1 VTLSG
6 DVAYGY
12 QAKKTAGVKTSGFGV
27 DTAAF
32 TMAASEDLGG
42 GLKLSGSMSL
52 GGLTRGDTPTGED
65 FKMML
70 SGGFGSVLLGQIEI
84 GSGIRG
90 LAQAGAPVNNMEGEV
105 LGAATA
111 GTDIIAYYAP
121 KMGDFS
127 ISGSLTEGKGIAN
140 GLSDGQSS
148 AITAGVSY
156 ASGPVA
162 AKFDMTDWD
171 SDSTGADSRYR
182 ISGSYNLGVA
192 KVGAGYEDIKMVAAG
207 VKTKYTMFGVSAPVG
222 SAVTVGAVMVS
233 KKVTGAAKV
242 SGTSVG
248 AKYSLSKRTNVT
260 ANTASWK
267 TEGAASD
274 TKTTVLLNHSF

>member
-1 VTLSG
+1 
-6 DVAYGY
+6 
-12 QAKKTAGVKTSGFGV
+12 
-27 DTAAF
+27 
-32 TMAASEDLGG
+32 
-42 GLKLSGSMSL
+42 L

-65 FKMML
+65 FKMVL

-105 LGAATA
+105 LGAASA
-111 GTDIIAYYAP
+111 GTDIIKYTAP
-121 KMGDFS
+121 KFGDFTV
-127 ISGSLTEGKGIAN
+127 SGSLTETKGLAT
-140 GLSDGQSS
+140 GLSTGQSS
-148 AITAGVSY
+148 AVTVGVDY
-156 ASGPVA
+156 AAGPVA
-162 AKFDMTDWD
+162 AKFDFTDYDND
-171 SDSTGADSRYR
+171 SATINNRYR
-182 ISGSYNLGVA
+182 IAGNYNLGVA
-192 KVGAGYEDIKMVAAG
+192 KVGAGHESGKYVASAG
-207 VKTKYTMFGVSAPVG
+207 SKKYSYTMFGVSAPVG

-267 TEGAASD
+267 TAGAASD
-274 TKTTVLLNHSF
+274 SKTTILLNHSF